1 MARFPDGSL
10 LPQEVVR
17 LCALGLLREGARP
30 LATLAREAHRLSA
43 FHLGASLDAAGE
55 SIAALAALGL
65 ARAELPPGAPPGE
78 AMLHPTAAGEAE
90 LRARLLSRPARPG
103 SDLGRAVASL
113 KLRFAAALGAG
124 DRRAML
130 AALLDAARADLARHD
145 EGGPAATELDAAERA
160 GAALRV
166 EAIGKAMEQA

>member
-30 LATLAREAHRLSA
+30 LAALAREAHRIVA
-43 FHLGASLDAAGE
+43 FHLGASLDATGE
-55 SIAALAALGL
+55 SIASLPVLGL
-65 ARAELPPGAPPGE
+65 ARAERAPGAPPGD
-78 AMLHPTAAGEAE
+78 AMLHATDAGAGE
-90 LRARLLSRPARPG
+90 LRALLMSPPARPG

-130 AALLDAARADLARHD
+130 DALLDAARADLARHGRD
-145 EGGPAATELDAAERA
+145 APGATPLDAAERA
-160 GAALRV
+160 AASLRV
-166 EAIGKAMEQA
+166 EAIRKAVDQA